1 MVLVKALLLDHFA
14 ILVRF
19 VIDRF
24 YAIEVGKTHGDGDR
38 IHVLCSTVL
47 RGRGIIPNFFQ
58 SDSSVKLVARV
69 DVLHDLRDYLVD
81 ILRGESIT
89 DVDVRVP
96 LVQVV
101 QANAALASQ
110 RFHLVR
116 EVASDLRHVMR
127 RIDSDN
133 VRPVLNRHDVFLLGF
148 EQPVV
153 GSLQAYICIWV
164 PSTFFLEYLQS
175 TDFSFEILEIL
186 YFNA

>member
-1 MVLVKALLLDHFA
+1 M
-14 ILVRF
+14 
-19 VIDRF
+19 
-24 YAIEVGKTHGDGDR
+24 GKTHGDGDR

-133 VRPVLNRHDVFLLGF
+133 VRPVINRHNVFLLGLKVHELRYF
-148 EQPVV
+148 K
-153 GSLQAYICIWV
+153 ADIRKFV
-164 PSTFFLEYLQS
+164 PSTFFPQFIYR
-175 TDFSFEILEIL
+175 TDFLFEIREI
-186 YFNA
+186 F